1 MLLQMLLGSDPKVPP
16 AEENLEALCQFL
28 STVGKQL
35 EESVKSKKAID
46 AYFIQLKD
54 VCSNF
59 RLAPRIKFM
68 IQNVLDMRANT
79 WVPRR
84 EEVCAGCAGCIFFM

>member
-1 MLLQMLLGSDPKVPP
+1 MQMLLGSDPKTSPP

-35 EESVKSKKAID
+35 EESEKSKKAID
-46 AYFIQLKD
+46 VYFIQLKD
-54 VCSNF
+54 VCSTP
-59 RLAPRIKFM
+59 RLPPRIKFM

-84 EEVCAGCAGCIFFM
+84 EEVSANYILEKIL